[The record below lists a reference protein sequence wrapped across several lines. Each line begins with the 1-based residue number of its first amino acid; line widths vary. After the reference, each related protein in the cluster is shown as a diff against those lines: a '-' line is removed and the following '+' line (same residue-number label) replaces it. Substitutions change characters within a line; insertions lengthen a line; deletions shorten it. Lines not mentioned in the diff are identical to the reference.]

1 MAQMMTNVCQTGRLL
16 TNVLQV
22 VHAFLQLLTKQTEPL
37 HLMFFPIMFT
47 MRIAIK
53 SYTGLMRIDG

>member
-1 MAQMMTNVCQTGRLL
+1 MAQMMTNVYQTGRLL

-53 SYTGLMRIDG
+53 II